1 MSEHSRSSG
10 TFKNYTIALGLV
22 VAVLLVMAL
31 VVAGRSGEAIPT
43 VEYRP
48 DAEALNEVADHPV
61 VIPSEEL
68 PEGWIPTSSTLDLS
82 GPVEWSVGFATP
94 EDSHAMLSQSDD
106 DRIVAGRVRG
116 AEYVGTVNVGDRG
129 WEHYDNGDDWRA
141 LVDEGEGMTVVLSG
155 PTTLDEFAVLA
166 ESLQALPEE
175 EGEADDESDDEGDE
189 EGDEEDSDDA

>member
-1 MSEHSRSSG
+1 
-10 TFKNYTIALGLV
+10 
-22 VAVLLVMAL
+22 
-31 VVAGRSGEAIPT
+31 
-43 VEYRP
+43 
-48 DAEALNEVADHPV
+48 
-61 VIPSEEL
+61 
-68 PEGWIPTSSTLDLS
+68 
-82 GPVEWSVGFATP
+82 
-94 EDSHAMLSQSDD
+94 
-106 DRIVAGRVRG
+106 IVAGRVRG

-189 EGDEEDSDDA
+189 EEDEEDSDDAGVGARTACAALHFFRGRGTHVFFGVTPSAGRGAVPWAGRRSGSPRPW